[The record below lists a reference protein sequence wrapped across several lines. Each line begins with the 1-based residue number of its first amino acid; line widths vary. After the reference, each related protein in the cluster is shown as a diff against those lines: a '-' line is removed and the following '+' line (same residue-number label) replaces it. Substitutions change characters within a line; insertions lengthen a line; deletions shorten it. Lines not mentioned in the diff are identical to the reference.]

1 MSGSIYGENVVDL
14 NATQYSRDVTKHMSK
29 SQFVTTELQRIVD
42 ETGAHELDD
51 TTSRAITKFQ
61 SRLLLNRLFE
71 HANMA
76 LDLLTNDAMSAMAT
90 KDLISTIVGL
100 SGRIMGLVDSITQLE
115 KLDAETQSEWIRKLQ
130 GMDRDEAIKQIR
142 SQFFYLFENL
152 FTDADRTEIY
162 RDLEEQVKESEFGSV
177 DGTSA
182 DGKDSGSTRWHSR
195 RGSTPLLP
203 AVEGT
208 TRIP

>member
-1 MSGSIYGENVVDL
+1 MSGSIYGSNVVDI
-14 NATQYSRDVTKHMSK
+14 NATQYSRDVTTHMSK

-76 LDLLTNDAMSAMAT
+76 LDLLTQEALSAMAT
-90 KDLISTIVGL
+90 KDLIATIVGL

-115 KLDAETQSEWIRKLQ
+115 KLDAETQSEWVRKLQ
-130 GMDRDEAIKQIR
+130 GMDRDQAIKQIR
-142 SQFFYLFENL
+142 AQFFYLFENL
-152 FTDADRTEIY
+152 FEDADRTELY
-162 RDLEEQVKESEFGSV
+162 KELKEQVEESEFG
-177 DGTSA
+177 GTNGAAAGSES
-182 DGKDSGSTRWHSR
+182 GGSTRWHSR

-203 AVEGT
+203 PVEGT